1 MPVEGSGPGSGSA
14 QDKARDWRLGNLST
28 PADIQELQTALHAKA
43 KGEPNFRFYSL
54 YDKVH
59 RRDVLQYAYA
69 CCRANQGAAGV
80 DGERFE
86 DIETYGVERW
96 LGELADTLRKKTYRP
111 EALRRVYV
119 PKPNGK
125 LRPLSIPTIR
135 DRTAMMAATLILA
148 PIFEADLPTEQHGYR
163 PGHSALSAVQETHEL
178 LVSGRTQ
185 VVDADLTDYFGSIP
199 HAQLMT
205 SVARRVVD
213 RQILHLLKMWLDAPV
228 DETDDQGRTRRT
240 TRSKDSKRGIPQG
253 SPISP
258 LLSNLYMRRLV
269 LGWKRLG
276 YERRFDAR
284 IVSYADDL
292 VICCRYQ
299 AEEAVAALRQ
309 VAARIGLTVNEDKT
323 HVCQLPQ
330 GRFDFLGYS
339 FERCYSEKTGRSYLG
354 SRPSRKSIQRMVE
367 SISAQTEQKMQ
378 CLDAD
383 IMVARL
389 NRMLK
394 GWANYFCLGP
404 VSKSYRA
411 VDAHAIR
418 RLRQWLCHKHK
429 ISGNGKAR
437 FPEKY
442 LHETL
447 GLVYLPALT
456 RNLPWAKA

>member
-1 MPVEGSGPGSGSA
+1 
-14 QDKARDWRLGNLST
+14 LGNLAT
-28 PADIQELQTALHAKA
+28 PENIQKLQTALHAKA
-43 KGEPNFRFYSL
+43 KGEPGFRFYSL
-54 YDKVH
+54 YDKVYL
-59 RRDVLQYAYA
+59 RDVLEYAYA

-86 DIETYGVERW
+86 DIERYGVERW

-111 EALRRVYV
+111 KALRRVYV

-135 DRTAMMAATLILA
+135 DRTTMMAATLILA
-148 PIFEADLPTEQHGYR
+148 PIFEADLPPEQHGYR
-163 PGHSALSAVQETHEL
+163 PERSALSAVKETHEL
-178 LVSGRTQ
+178 LVTGRTQ

-213 RQILHLLKMWLDAPV
+213 RQVLHLLKMWLEAPV

-240 TRSKDSKRGIPQG
+240 TRNKDSKRGIPQG

-269 LGWKRLG
+269 LGWDRLG
-276 YERRFDAR
+276 YARRFDAR

-292 VICCRYQ
+292 VICCRHQ
-299 AEEAVAALRQ
+299 ADEALAALRQ
-309 VAARIGLTVNEDKT
+309 LASLTVNEDKT
-323 HVCQLPQ
+323 HVCRLPE
-330 GRFDFLGYS
+330 GRFTFLGYS
-339 FERCYSEKTGRSYLG
+339 FERCYSEKTGRVYLG
-354 SRPSRKSIQRMVE
+354 TRPSKKSIQRMVE
-367 SISAQTEQKMQ
+367 SISVQTERKTL
-378 CLDAD
+378 CLDAETV
-383 IMVARL
+383 VARL
-389 NRMLK
+389 NRKLV

-411 VDAHAIR
+411 VDAHTTR
-418 RLRQWLCHKHK
+418 RLRRWLCHKHK
-429 ISGNGKAR
+429 ISGNGKTR
-437 FPEKY
+437 FPQQY

-447 GLVYLPALT
+447 GLVHLPTLT
-456 RNLPWAKA
+456 RNLPWARA

>member
-1 MPVEGSGPGSGSA
+1 
-14 QDKARDWRLGNLST
+14 LGNLST
-28 PADIQELQTALHAKA
+28 PEDIQKLQTALHAKA
-43 KGEPNFRFYSL
+43 KAEPNFRFYSL

-135 DRTAMMAATLILA
+135 DRTAMMAATLILS

-163 PGHSALSAVQETHEL
+163 VGHSALSAVQETRDL
-178 LVSGRTQ
+178 LVTGRTQ

-213 RQILHLLKMWLDAPV
+213 RQMLHLLKMWLEAPV
-228 DETDDQGRTRRT
+228 DETDDQGRRRRT
-240 TRSKDSKRGIPQG
+240 TRSKDSKRSIPQG

-276 YERRFDAR
+276 FERRFDAR

-292 VICCRYQ
+292 VICCRRQ
-299 AEEAVAALRQ
+299 AEEALAALRQ
-309 VAARIGLTVNEDKT
+309 LASRIGLTVNEEKT

-330 GRFDFLGYS
+330 ERFDFLGYS

-354 SRPSRKSIQRMVE
+354 SRPSKKSIQRMVA
-367 SISAQTEQKMQ
+367 SISAQTEQKTL
-378 CLDAD
+378 CLDAG
-383 IMVARL
+383 IVVARL
-389 NRMLK
+389 NRRLR

-404 VSKSYRA
+404 VSKSYRS

-418 RLRQWLCHKHK
+418 RLRRWLCHKHK
-429 ISGNGKAR
+429 ISGNGKTR
-437 FPEKY
+437 FPEQY

>member
-1 MPVEGSGPGSGSA
+1 M
-14 QDKARDWRLGNLST
+14 ARDWRLGNLAT
-28 PADIQELQTALHAKA
+28 PENIQKLQTALHAKA
-43 KGEPNFRFYSL
+43 KGEPGFRFYSL
-54 YDKVH
+54 YDKIY
-59 RRDVLQYAYA
+59 RRDVLEHAYA
-69 CCRANQGAAGV
+69 CCRANKGAAGV
-80 DGERFE
+80 DAERFE

-96 LGELADTLRKKTYRP
+96 LGELTDTLRQKTYRP
-111 EALRRVYV
+111 QALRRVYV

-148 PIFEADLPTEQHGYR
+148 PIFEADLPPEQHGYR
-163 PGHSALSAVQETHEL
+163 PEHSALSAVQETRDL
-178 LVSGRTQ
+178 LVTGRTQ

-199 HAQLMT
+199 HAELMK

-213 RQILHLLKMWLDAPV
+213 RHVLHLLKMWLEAPV

-240 TRSKDSKRGIPQG
+240 TRNKDRKRGIPQG

-269 LGWKRLG
+269 LGWKRRG
-276 YERRFDAR
+276 YESRFDAR
-284 IVSYADDL
+284 IVTYADDL
-292 VICCRYQ
+292 VICCRYRAQ
-299 AEEAVAALRQ
+299 EALIALRQ
-309 VAARIGLTVNEDKT
+309 IASEIGLTLNEEKT
-323 HVCQLPQ
+323 RVCRLPE

-339 FERCYSEKTGRSYLG
+339 FERCYSERTGRSYLG
-354 SRPSRKSIQRMVE
+354 SRPSKKSIRRVVQG
-367 SISAQTEQKMQ
+367 INAQTERKTM
-378 CLDAD
+378 CLDAA
-383 IMVARL
+383 IVVERL
-389 NRMLK
+389 NRQLR

-411 VDAHAIR
+411 VNAHAMQ
-418 RLRQWLCHKHK
+418 RLRRWLCDKHK
-429 ISGNGKAR
+429 ISGNGKSR

>member
-1 MPVEGSGPGSGSA
+1 
-14 QDKARDWRLGNLST
+14 LGNLAT
-28 PADIQELQTALHAKA
+28 PENIQKLQTALHAKA
-43 KGEPNFRFYSL
+43 KGEPSFRFYSL
-54 YDKVH
+54 YDKVYL
-59 RRDVLQYAYA
+59 REALEYAYA
-69 CCRANQGAAGV
+69 CGRANQGAAGV

-86 DIETYGVERW
+86 DIEVYGVERW

-111 EALRRVYV
+111 QALRRVYV

-135 DRTAMMAATLILA
+135 DRTTMMAATLILA

-163 PGHSALSAVQETHEL
+163 PERSALSAVQETRDL
-178 LVSGRTQ
+178 LVTGRTQ

-213 RQILHLLKMWLDAPV
+213 RQILHLLKMWLEAPV
-228 DETDDQGRTRRT
+228 EETDDQGRTRRT

-269 LGWKRLG
+269 LGWKRRG
-276 YERRFDAR
+276 FERQFDAR
-284 IVSYADDL
+284 IVTYADDL
-292 VICCRYQ
+292 VICCRHR
-299 AEEAVAALRQ
+299 AEEALAALRQ
-309 VAARIGLTVNEDKT
+309 IASQIGLTVNEDKT
-323 HVCQLPQ
+323 HVCRLPE

-339 FERCYSEKTGRSYLG
+339 FERCYSERTGRSYLG

-367 SISAQTEQKMQ
+367 AISAQTERKTL
-378 CLDAD
+378 CLEAEL
-383 IMVARL
+383 VVERL
-389 NRMLK
+389 NRKLM
-394 GWANYFCLGP
+394 GWANYFRLGP

-411 VDAHAIR
+411 VNAHATL
-418 RLRQWLCHKHK
+418 RLRRWLCSKHK
-429 ISGNGKAR
+429 ISGNGKTR
-437 FPEKY
+437 FPEQY
-442 LHETL
+442 LHEIL

>member
-1 MPVEGSGPGSGSA
+1 M
-14 QDKARDWRLGNLST
+14 GNLAT
-28 PADIQELQTALHAKA
+28 PDDIQKLQTALHAKA
-43 KGEPNFRFYSL
+43 KGEPSFRFYSL
-54 YDKVH
+54 YDKLY
-59 RRDVLQYAYA
+59 RKDVLSHAYA

-80 DGERFE
+80 DGQRFE
-86 DIETYGVERW
+86 DIESYGVERW
-96 LGELADTLRKKTYRP
+96 LGELADTLRKKTYQP
-111 EALRRVYV
+111 YALKRVYV

-148 PIFEADLPTEQHGYR
+148 PIFEADLPAEQHGYR
-163 PGHSALSAVQETHEL
+163 PERSALSAVKETHAL
-178 LVSGRTQ
+178 LVTGRTE

-199 HAQLMT
+199 HAQLMK

-213 RQILHLLKMWLDAPV
+213 RQVLHLIKMWLEAPV
-228 DETDDQGRTRRT
+228 EESDDQGRTRRT
-240 TRSKDSKRGIPQG
+240 TRNKDSKRGIPQG

-276 YERRFDAR
+276 FERRFDAR
-284 IVSYADDL
+284 IVTYADDL
-292 VICCRYQ
+292 VICCRHQ
-299 AEEAVAALRQ
+299 AEEALTALRQ
-309 VAARIGLTVNEDKT
+309 LTGRLGLTVNEEKT
-323 HVCQLPQ
+323 GVCRMPE

-339 FERCYSEKTGRSYLG
+339 FERCYSERTGRSYLG
-354 SRPSRKSIQRMVE
+354 SRPSKKSIQRMIHA
-367 SISAQTEQKMQ
+367 ISTHTERGSL
-378 CLDAD
+378 CLDAAT
-383 IMVARL
+383 MVERL
-389 NRMLK
+389 NRRLH

-411 VDAHAIR
+411 VNAHTIR

-429 ISGNGKAR
+429 ISGNGKTR
-437 FPEKY
+437 FPDQY
-442 LHETL
+442 LHEKL

>member
-1 MPVEGSGPGSGSA
+1 M
-14 QDKARDWRLGNLST
+14 WRLGNLTT
-28 PADIQELQTALHAKA
+28 PDDIQKLQTALQAKA
-43 KGEPNFRFYSL
+43 KGEPGFRFYSL
-54 YDKVH
+54 YDKIY
-59 RRDVLQYAYA
+59 RRDVLEHAYA

-80 DGERFE
+80 DAERFE
-86 DIETYGVERW
+86 DIEAYGLERW
-96 LGELADTLRKKTYRP
+96 LGELTDTLRQKTYRP
-111 EALRRVYV
+111 QALRRVYV

-148 PIFEADLPTEQHGYR
+148 PIFEADLPPEQHGYR
-163 PGHSALSAVQETHEL
+163 PEHSALSAVQETRDL
-178 LVSGRTQ
+178 LVTGRTQ

-199 HAQLMT
+199 HAQLMK

-213 RQILHLLKMWLDAPV
+213 RHVLHLLKMWLEAPV

-240 TRSKDSKRGIPQG
+240 TRNKDRKRGIPQG

-269 LGWKRLG
+269 LGWKRRG
-276 YERRFDAR
+276 YESRFDAR
-284 IVSYADDL
+284 IVTYADDL
-292 VICCRYQ
+292 VICCRYRAQ
-299 AEEAVAALRQ
+299 EALIALRQ
-309 VAARIGLTVNEDKT
+309 IASEIGLTLNEEKT
-323 HVCQLPQ
+323 RVCRLPE

-339 FERCYSEKTGRSYLG
+339 FERCYSERTGRSYLG
-354 SRPSRKSIQRMVE
+354 SRPSKKSIRRVVQG
-367 SISAQTEQKMQ
+367 INAQTERKTM
-378 CLDAD
+378 CLDAA
-383 IMVARL
+383 IVVERL
-389 NRMLK
+389 NRQLR

-411 VDAHAIR
+411 VNAHAMQ
-418 RLRQWLCHKHK
+418 RLRRWLCDKHK
-429 ISGNGKAR
+429 ISGNGKSR

>member
-1 MPVEGSGPGSGSA
+1 M
-14 QDKARDWRLGNLST
+14 GNLAT
-28 PADIQELQTALHAKA
+28 PDDIQKLQTALHAKA
-43 KGEPNFRFYSL
+43 KGEPGFRFYSL
-54 YDKVH
+54 YDKVC
-59 RRDVLQYAYA
+59 RGDVLAYAYA

-86 DIETYGVERW
+86 DIEMYGVERW
-96 LGELADTLRKKTYRP
+96 LGELADTLRERTYRP
-111 EALRRVYV
+111 QALRRVYV

-135 DRTAMMAATLILA
+135 DRTAMMATMLILA
-148 PIFEADLPTEQHGYR
+148 PIFEADLPREQHGYR
-163 PGHSALSAVQETHEL
+163 PEHSALSAVQETRDL
-178 LVSGRTQ
+178 LVTGRTQ

-199 HAQLMT
+199 HAHLMT

-213 RQILHLLKMWLDAPV
+213 RQILHLIKMWLEAPV

-240 TRSKDSKRGIPQG
+240 TRNKDSKRGIPQG

-276 YERRFDAR
+276 FERRFDAR
-284 IVSYADDL
+284 IVAYADDL
-292 VICCRYQ
+292 VICCRYR
-299 AEEAVAALRQ
+299 ADEALAALRQ
-309 VAARIGLTVNEDKT
+309 VAQRIGLTVNEDKT
-323 HVCQLPQ
+323 HVCQLPG
-330 GRFDFLGYS
+330 GRFNFLGYS
-339 FERCYSEKTGRSYLG
+339 FERCYSERTGRSYLG
-354 SRPSRKSIQRMVE
+354 SRPSRKSILRMVE
-367 SISAQTEQKMQ
+367 SISAQTERRTL
-378 CLDAD
+378 CLDAAT
-383 IMVARL
+383 VVERL
-389 NRMLK
+389 NRKLV

-411 VDAHAIR
+411 VNAHTTH
-418 RLRQWLCHKHK
+418 RLRRWLCHKYK

-437 FPEKY
+437 FPEQY

-447 GLVYLPALT
+447 GLLYLPALT

>member
-1 MPVEGSGPGSGSA
+1 VKLPRST
-14 QDKARDWRLGNLST
+14 LST
-28 PADIQELQTALHAKA
+28 PENIQKLQTALHAKA
-43 KGEPNFRFYSL
+43 KGEPGFRFYSL
-54 YDKVH
+54 YDKIY
-59 RRDVLQYAYA
+59 RRDVLEHAYA
-69 CCRANQGAAGV
+69 CCRANKGAAGV
-80 DGERFE
+80 DAERFE

-96 LGELADTLRKKTYRP
+96 LGELTDTLREKTYRP
-111 EALRRVYV
+111 QALRRVYV

-148 PIFEADLPTEQHGYR
+148 PIFEADLPPEQHGYR
-163 PGHSALSAVQETHEL
+163 PEHSALSAVQETRDL
-178 LVSGRTQ
+178 LVTGRTQ

-199 HAQLMT
+199 HAQLMN

-213 RQILHLLKMWLDAPV
+213 RHVLHLLKMWLEAPV

-240 TRSKDSKRGIPQG
+240 TRNKDSKRGIPQG

-269 LGWKRLG
+269 LGWKRRG
-276 YERRFDAR
+276 YESRFDAR
-284 IVSYADDL
+284 IVTYADDL
-292 VICCRYQ
+292 VICCRYRAQ
-299 AEEAVAALRQ
+299 EALMALRQ
-309 VAARIGLTVNEDKT
+309 IAREIGLTLNEEKSR
-323 HVCQLPQ
+323 VCRLPE

-339 FERCYSEKTGRSYLG
+339 FERCYSERTGRSYLG
-354 SRPSRKSIQRMVE
+354 SRPSKKSIRRVVQG
-367 SISAQTEQKMQ
+367 INAQTERKTM
-378 CLDAD
+378 CLDAA
-383 IMVARL
+383 IVVERL
-389 NRMLK
+389 NRQLR

-411 VDAHAIR
+411 VNAHAMQ
-418 RLRQWLCHKHK
+418 RLRRWLCDKHK
-429 ISGNGKAR
+429 ISGNGKSR

>member
-1 MPVEGSGPGSGSA
+1 M
-14 QDKARDWRLGNLST
+14 GNLAT
-28 PADIQELQTALHAKA
+28 PDSIQKLQAALHAKA
-43 KGEPNFRFYSL
+43 KGEPGFRFYAL
-54 YDKVH
+54 YDKVY
-59 RRDVLQYAYA
+59 RNDVLQHAYA

-96 LGELADTLRKKTYRP
+96 LEELADTLRKRTYRP
-111 EALRRVYV
+111 QALRRVYV

-135 DRTAMMAATLILA
+135 DRTVMMAATLVLA
-148 PIFEADLPTEQHGYR
+148 PIFEADLVPEQYGYR
-163 PGHSALSAVQETHEL
+163 PERSALSAVQETRRL
-178 LVSGRTQ
+178 LVTGRNQ

-199 HAQLMT
+199 HAQLMK
-205 SVARRVVD
+205 SVARRIVD
-213 RQILHLLKMWLDAPV
+213 RQTLHLIKMWIEAPV
-228 DETDDQGRTRRT
+228 EETDDRGHVRRT
-240 TRSKDSKRGIPQG
+240 TVNKDSKRGIPQG

-276 YERRFDAR
+276 FERRFDAR
-284 IVSYADDL
+284 IVTYADDL
-292 VICCRYQ
+292 VICCRYR
-299 AEEAVAALRQ
+299 AEEALVALRQ
-309 VAARIGLTVNEDKT
+309 VASRIGLVVNEEKT
-323 HVCQLPQ
+323 HICRVPE

-339 FERCYSEKTGRSYLG
+339 FERCHSERTGRSYLG
-354 SRPSRKSIQRMVE
+354 SRPSKKSIRRMVE
-367 SISAQTEQKMQ
+367 AISAHTERKTL
-378 CLDAD
+378 CLDAET
-383 IMVARL
+383 VVERL
-389 NRMLK
+389 NRKLV

-411 VDAHAIR
+411 VNAHATH
-418 RLRQWLCHKHK
+418 RLRQWLRHKHK

-437 FPEKY
+437 FPEQY